1 MFSNY
6 GSGED
11 SWGSL
16 GQKIKSV
23 NPKENQSWIFIRTD
37 TEAEAPILWPPG
49 AKSWLTRK
57 DSDPGKIE
65 GRWRREQQ
73 RIRWLDGIT
82 LSISMSLSKLWETV
96 KDREAWHVAV
106 HGAAKRQTQL
116 SNWTIM
122 TLNNKGLWPPTLC
135 IEKNSNITLES
146 AIWFHSST
154 CPDSI
159 KLRSGML

>member
-49 AKSWLTRK
+49 AKSWLTKK

-106 HGAAKRQTQL
+106 YGVTKSWIWMKNNNRTSLNFRGQSQVHVVTCTSDPLAINWRL
-116 SNWTIM
+116 S
-122 TLNNKGLWPPTLC
+122 LWVS
-135 IEKNSNITLES
+135 K
-146 AIWFHSST
+146 AG
-154 CPDSI
+154 SI
-159 KLRSGML
+159 NLL